1 MAPKKFLFVACFML
15 SSAPLF
21 AQQSGGITRFPL
33 QTQEFSVP
41 GRIAVQT
48 RVEIEPG
55 IEIPKQTHPG
65 LEMIYVIEGQCEIRV
80 DGQPSRNYKA
90 GEALSVPEGAVH
102 SGINSGNVVTK
113 LLLTFLVDVGK
124 PLATYLK

>member
-1 MAPKKFLFVACFML
+1 MVHKKFLFVACFVL

-21 AQQSGGITRFPL
+21 AQQSGGIKRFPL

-41 GRIAVQT
+41 GRIAIQT

-65 LEMIYVIEGQCEIRV
+65 LEMIYVIEGQCEIKV
-80 DGQPSRNYKA
+80 DGQPSRTYKA

-102 SGINSGNVVTK
+102 SGINSSNGVTK
-113 LLLTFLVDVGK
+113 LLLTYLVDVGK
-124 PLATYLK
+124 PLATFIK